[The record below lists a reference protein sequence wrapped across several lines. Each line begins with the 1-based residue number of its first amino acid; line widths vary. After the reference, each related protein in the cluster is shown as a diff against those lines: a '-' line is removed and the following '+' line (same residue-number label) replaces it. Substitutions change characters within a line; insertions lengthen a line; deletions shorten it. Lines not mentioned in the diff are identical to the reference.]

1 MMLGLE
7 INGPPGKART
17 MLGKKR
23 IGARKRPHMQQ
34 VLPTVSKMHEI
45 RGKVQNMIQMIIQ
58 ITVRVLP
65 YSGPVIDKRLKL
77 PRTDGQN
84 LSSHIRTMMETSEND
99 SKKQDIFVMK
109 DNLALMYTWATILTS
124 LHFTAV

>member
-1 MMLGLE
+1 MTLGQETDGL
-7 INGPPGKART
+7 PGKART
-17 MLGKKR
+17 LLGKKR

-45 RGKVQNMIQMIIQ
+45 RGKVQNAIQMIIQ
-58 ITVRVLP
+58 IKVRVLP

-84 LSSHIRTMMETSEND
+84 LSSHIRTMMETSENG
-99 SKKQDIFVMK
+99 SKEQDIFAMK
-109 DNLALMYTWATILTS
+109 DNIALMCTWATILTS
-124 LHFTAV
+124 